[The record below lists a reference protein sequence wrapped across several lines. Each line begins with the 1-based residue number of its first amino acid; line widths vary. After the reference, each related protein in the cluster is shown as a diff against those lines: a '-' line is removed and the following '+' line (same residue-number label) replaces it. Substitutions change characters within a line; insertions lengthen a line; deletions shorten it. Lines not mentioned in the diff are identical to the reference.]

1 MARCRAASA
10 GSPVVPL
17 GMPTE
22 EIKEIINTLR
32 GWDADEGA
40 PLDQLQLLA
49 VEVFAL
55 SERMDEL
62 ESTQH

>member
-1 MARCRAASA
+1 
-10 GSPVVPL
+10 
-17 GMPTE
+17 MPTE

-32 GWDADEGA
+32 GWDPDDGA

-62 ESTQH
+62 ESAQH

>member
-1 MARCRAASA
+1 
-10 GSPVVPL
+10 
-17 GMPTE
+17 MPTE